1 MRISTVADTNNYE
14 IRFYEFI
21 APAGWTITSF
31 FQVIAKPDYSLGCF
45 DTLDAAMSQ
54 FEPPTPIE
62 ISCIEK
68 PVSFFL
74 GYDLYVVQLR
84 R

>member
-1 MRISTVADTNNYE
+1 MRISTIADTNNYE

-31 FQVIAKPDYSLGCF
+31 FQVVAKPDFILGCF

-54 FEPPTPIE
+54 LENSTSIE
-62 ISCIEK
+62 INRIEK

-74 GYDLYVVQLR
+74 GYDIDTV
-84 R
+84 